1 MKSIKL
7 LLSVA
12 VIAAAGMF
20 TGANANP
27 NNVEKI
33 SKMTRDVLIEPTK
46 TGNAVTLELY
56 LKTPENIAEMTIERG
71 TVLGESFRQVK
82 SVTPAEL
89 ASIQDGKLVVND
101 LAPLPSSSNVF
112 YRAVVVDKEGIIR
125 FFPASSMVSSPNS
138 TPAAS
143 ASAETNR

>member
-12 VIAAAGMF
+12 VIAAAGMI
-20 TGANANP
+20 TGVNANP

-33 SKMTRDVLIEPTK
+33 SKMTRDVLIEPSK
-46 TGNAVTLELY
+46 TGNVVTLELY
-56 LKTPENIAEMTIERG
+56 LKAPENIAEMTIERG

-82 SVTPAEL
+82 NVTPAEL
-89 ASIQDGKLVVND
+89 ASIQDGKLVVSD
-101 LAPLPSSSNVF
+101 LAPLPSSTNVF

-125 FFPASSMVSSPNS
+125 FFPASSMINSSN